1 MARRLLVI
9 DDSQTIRK
17 LVELS
22 CRALAYSVEFAA
34 SGAEGLSRARANPP
48 DLVLLDLVLPD
59 MKGLDVCQQLLRD
72 PRTSQ
77 ATVLLMSAKAE
88 AAVRSQVQGRVA
100 GFLQKPFTAKDL
112 AQKLEHASG
121 LASRASPAPMGHSSS
136 ASGSREVP
144 GIPFERQEHLARL
157 LYARLKAPLALI
169 PEWTRQL
176 GGASPASFFARK
188 LLTPE
193 LVEDLIKEFQSE
205 LGAKPGVEHDAG
217 AGPPALSGTVE
228 GFPGLEL
235 LRAVA
240 SHERTG
246 VLELL
251 VEGRRVWVWWRRGVL
266 LLVTTDAVDRY
277 LQGAEGELAGVAA
290 EDRRR
295 VEAEQ
300 ARSGK
305 PSFVSLAE
313 SGQIPAGQLSLL
325 LYTHGKRSLLEAL
338 DAPKYSFG
346 WREVASLPLYVEA
359 QGREIA
365 LAQLH
370 LERLRRD
377 PSKVFEEGSD
387 ALQWVFERVP
397 GFSRRV
403 RQLELSPEERRVLT
417 LIDGRHPVARVV
429 QRSSMTPAV
438 ISAVLS
444 RLAAVALIR
453 RVEARTSGRR
463 RVVLVD
469 PDDAGVRW
477 PLDRLLTRRREPVE
491 LVALRHDDAEL
502 VAQVVKLRPSL
513 VIANASVLGEAAMS
527 LARGLVN
534 SAQGLEASLVA
545 ILEERDAEV
554 SDQLL
559 AAGFDA
565 VLPKP
570 VSFGDLDQ
578 LLNG

>member
-1 MARRLLVI
+1 
-9 DDSQTIRK
+9 
-17 LVELS
+17 
-22 CRALAYSVEFAA
+22 
-34 SGAEGLSRARANPP
+34 
-48 DLVLLDLVLPD
+48 
-59 MKGLDVCQQLLRD
+59 
-72 PRTSQ
+72 
-77 ATVLLMSAKAE
+77 
-88 AAVRSQVQGRVA
+88 
-100 GFLQKPFTAKDL
+100 
-112 AQKLEHASG
+112 
-121 LASRASPAPMGHSSS
+121 
-136 ASGSREVP
+136 
-144 GIPFERQEHLARL
+144 
-157 LYARLKAPLALI
+157 
-169 PEWTRQL
+169 
-176 GGASPASFFARK
+176 
-188 LLTPE
+188 
-193 LVEDLIKEFQSE
+193 
-205 LGAKPGVEHDAG
+205 
-217 AGPPALSGTVE
+217 
-228 GFPGLEL
+228 
-235 LRAVA
+235 
-240 SHERTG
+240 
-246 VLELL
+246 
-251 VEGRRVWVWWRRGVL
+251 
-266 LLVTTDAVDRY
+266 
-277 LQGAEGELAGVAA
+277 
-290 EDRRR
+290 
-295 VEAEQ
+295 
-300 ARSGK
+300 
-305 PSFVSLAE
+305 
-313 SGQIPAGQLSLL
+313 
-325 LYTHGKRSLLEAL
+325 LYTHGKRALLEAL
-338 DAPKYSFG
+338 DAPKLSYS

-365 LAQLH
+365 LAQLQ

-377 PSKVFEEGSD
+377 PTKVLEEGSD
-387 ALQWVFERVP
+387 ALQWVFERVA

-429 QRSSMTPAV
+429 QRSSMTAAA

-453 RVEARTSGRR
+453 RVEARPSGRR
-463 RVVLVD
+463 RVVLVE

-491 LVALRHDDAEL
+491 LVALRHDDGEL

-545 ILEERDAEV
+545 LLEERDADV